1 MHASHNKLNHSIIL
15 IKKYH
20 TISEASTFLNSSIN
34 SVSIVKSYSSMLPS
48 LLKSN
53 EFINNSLHF

>member
-20 TISEASTFLNSSIN
+20 TISEVSTFLNSSIN